1 MPQGNP
7 KPGERYMHFK
17 KKLYQVIT
25 IAEHSETQEPLVI
38 YQTLY
43 GNFKVYARPLAMFLS
58 PVDTEKYPDA
68 GQLYRF
74 QIVTDDETIP
84 EGLPTAA
91 TGSPING
98 SQTALPAETPAD
110 ENALPD
116 TELRKNNPGLP
127 HSSAAPAAETSADSD
142 NAELSPEDKLMAFFD
157 AETMDEKYKLLLDMR
172 NDVTDRMIN
181 NMAVVLD
188 VVIEEGPLD
197 QRYEELKTCVR
208 TFRRYET
215 SRLR

>member
-38 YQTLY
+38 YQALY

-74 QIVTDDETIP
+74 QIVTDDETIS

-98 SQTALPAETPAD
+98 SQTALPTG
-110 ENALPD
+110 
-116 TELRKNNPGLP
+116 T
-127 HSSAAPAAETSADSD
+127 PAAETSADSD

>member
-38 YQTLY
+38 YQALY

-98 SQTALPAETPAD
+98 SQTALPAETPA
-110 ENALPD
+110 
-116 TELRKNNPGLP
+116 
-127 HSSAAPAAETSADSD
+127 AETSADGD

>member
-38 YQTLY
+38 YQALY

-98 SQTALPAETPAD
+98 SQTALPTG
-110 ENALPD
+110 
-116 TELRKNNPGLP
+116 T
-127 HSSAAPAAETSADSD
+127 PAAETSADSD